1 MGKKV
6 KEFETYQESSLPHIL
21 PQPILPE
28 QASSWVSRHAC
39 TPVCAFT
46 GVRTQVLPA
55 PHTVFILSST
65 MLHIPFSLLVVLV
78 LPRTSLLVYKN
89 KPYFFGGEG
98 LASSLL

>member
-6 KEFETYQESSLPHIL
+6 KEFEIYQEFSLPHIL

-46 GVRTQVLPA
+46 GLCTQVLPA
-55 PHTVFILSST
+55 PPTVFILSST

-78 LPRTSLLVYKN
+78 LPLTSLLVCKN
-89 KPYFFGGEG
+89 KPYFLGGRVG
-98 LASSLL
+98 